1 MFECDDCG
9 KVFLHKKN
17 YRYHR
22 DRGVCKKDGKFKC
35 KLCTVQYKDKRSL
48 KNHLVNYHKLR
59 EYKIN
64 ESIEIVEDSIY
75 KVNCT
80 VCGKEFSN
88 VSNLNRHLKLN
99 CEKNRN
105 QIMVQTING
114 DHNNININNNN
125 NVTNNNNYQ
134 LNFNLN
140 KFGEED
146 RVPDSEVIKLLER
159 TNFFNFNDL
168 FLRYVHLKHVK
179 NEKNHNLFAKFKHG
193 KQIFVF
199 TGTWDKMEK
208 EDTFNLIKIGTIDD
222 ITRVIEQ
229 HKKYN
234 NAIINSQLDKLE
246 HENKKQFYKAI
257 NEMLYNN
264 RKILSKKYEEMT
276 NKK

>member
-1 MFECDDCG
+1 MFECENCNR
-9 KVFLHKKN
+9 VFKRKEYYN
-17 YRYHR
+17 YHV
-22 DRGVCKKDGKFKC
+22 DHDVCKKEYRFKC
-35 KLCTVQYKDKRSL
+35 KLCCMSYSDKRSM
-48 KNHLVNYHKLR
+48 KKHLMKHHKVVESNIENSIIVNKDILQ
-59 EYKIN
+59 
-64 ESIEIVEDSIY
+64 

-125 NVTNNNNYQ
+125 NVTNNNNYL

-208 EDTFNLIKIGTIDD
+208 EDTFNMIKIGTIDD

-246 HENKKQFYKAI
+246 HENKKEFYKAI

-264 RKILSKKYEEMT
+264 RKILSKKYEEMS